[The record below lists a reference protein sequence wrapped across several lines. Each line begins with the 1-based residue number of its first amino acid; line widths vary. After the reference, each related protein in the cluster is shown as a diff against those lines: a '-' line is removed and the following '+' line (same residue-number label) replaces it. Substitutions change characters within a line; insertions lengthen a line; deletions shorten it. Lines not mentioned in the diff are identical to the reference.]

1 MKKRISFI
9 LLTGILVVSI
19 LAACTPQVQPATTPP
34 PAAKAVTPA
43 PVPTSN
49 LTLPTS
55 QDAAWQKVTEAAQK
69 ESKLVLYSFSFT
81 GDMGVQL
88 AAAFKQR
95 YGISMEI
102 VTGPGAQMI
111 ERIKVEQRTKQIMA
125 DVMEGS
131 NINASLAQ
139 QDGLT
144 ENYGDLPA
152 LKEKDVWLIT
162 PDTDPAHHVL
172 YYSPLLMG
180 PWINPNL
187 VKKDEAPRSW
197 RQLLESR
204 WQGKMVVSDPD
215 ITPSPNVFFV
225 MLKRYLNYGDK
236 YFAELGKQK
245 LILVPTAQQAP
256 SVLGRGEAQILL
268 FSPAINVVPLLLE
281 KAPVAPIDIEE
292 GLFARSQAINILKSS
307 PHPNASRLFMNW
319 MLTKEGQ
326 TAQAKAKTV
335 LSLRKDVPDYTPEQG
350 RMSPRKVIVTTYDDE
365 QEVSRVQREKTFR
378 KVLGY

>member
-1 MKKRISFI
+1 MKKY
-9 LLTGILVVSI
+9 LMLVILVLVAMS
-19 LAACTPQVQPATTPP
+19 LVGSACTPQAQPTTPP
-34 PAAKAVTPA
+34 FTPSKAATPAA
-43 PVPTSN
+43 VPTSN
-49 LTLPTS
+49 LPPPTS

-69 ESKLVLYSFSFT
+69 EGKLVLYSFSFT

-88 AAAFKQR
+88 AAAFKQK
-95 YGISMEI
+95 YGISMDI

-125 DVMEGS
+125 DIMEGS

-144 ENYGDLPA
+144 ENYGELPV
-152 LKEKDVWLIT
+152 LKEKDVWLIP

-187 VKKDEAPRSW
+187 VKKVEAPRTW
-197 RQLLESR
+197 RQLIEPR
-204 WQGKMVVSDPD
+204 WQGKMVMSDPD

-225 MLKRYLNYGDK
+225 MLKRYMGFDDK

-245 LILVPTAQQAP
+245 LILVPTATQAP
-256 SVLGRGEAQILL
+256 LVLGRGEAQLL
-268 FSPAINVVPLLLE
+268 IFSPALNVIPLLLE
-281 KAPVAPIDIEE
+281 KAPVLPIDMEE
-292 GLFARSQAINILKSS
+292 GLIARSQAVNILKSA
-307 PHPNASRLFMNW
+307 PHPNASRLFLNW
-319 MLTKEGQ
+319 VLTNEGQ

-335 LSLRKDVPDYTPEQG
+335 LPLRKDVLDFTPEQG
-350 RMSPRKVIVTTYDDE
+350 RITPRKVFVTTYDDE
-365 QEVSRVQREKTFR
+365 QEVARAQREKTFR
-378 KVLGY
+378 KALGY